1 MIVDEM
7 IISSSS
13 SSSSVSLNCLTAN
26 EALRRP
32 DVSVV
37 EWYVVNRRYILSN
50 FGDTAKAEVMCSDLR
65 EELNDAIALLISEES
80 V

>member
-7 IISSSS
+7 IISSS

-65 EELNDAIALLISEES
+65 EELNDAIAILISEES

>member
-1 MIVDEM
+1 MIVDAM
-7 IISSSS
+7 IISSS
-13 SSSSVSLNCLTAN
+13 SSSSVSLNCLTDN

-65 EELNDAIALLISEES
+65 EELNDAIAILISEES

>member
-1 MIVDEM
+1 MVDEM
-7 IISSSS
+7 IISSS
-13 SSSSVSLNCLTAN
+13 SSSSVSLNCLTAT

-37 EWYVVNRRYILSN
+37 EWYVVNRRYILGN
-50 FGDTAKAEVMCSDLR
+50 FGDTAKSEVMCSELR

>member
-7 IISSSS
+7 IISSS